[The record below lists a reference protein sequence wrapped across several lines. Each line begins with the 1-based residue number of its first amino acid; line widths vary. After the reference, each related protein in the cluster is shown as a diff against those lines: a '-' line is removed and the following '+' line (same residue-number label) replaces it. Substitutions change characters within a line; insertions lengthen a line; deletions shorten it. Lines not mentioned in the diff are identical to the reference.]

1 LGNASERERER
12 GRRKDRERERKGG
25 GINTIT
31 FHRRRSR
38 LTALDIL
45 SRDGIYNCSGNLDMR
60 LRHVANQAY
69 LLDSEVGE
77 PAGED
82 RRYLY

>member
-1 LGNASERERER
+1 MQVSANRARC
-12 GRRKDRERERKGG
+12 
-25 GINTIT
+25 IV
-31 FHRRRSR
+31 
-38 LTALDIL
+38 
-45 SRDGIYNCSGNLDMR
+45 RDGIYNCSGNLNVR

-69 LLDSEVGE
+69 LPDSEVGE